1 MTGLRPFLPI
11 LFVFLKG
18 LDYSY
23 LQIGTLFS
31 VMATTSLIFE
41 IPAGS
46 FADKYGS
53 KYCLILSSI
62 MLGTAFFL
70 VGSIERY
77 DFMIATFAL
86 WGASKSFYSGAD
98 TTLIIES
105 LKESGELKKTSKY
118 LSKKWACFYYGLAVG
133 GLLCPIFINFDS
145 AYAFYFSAIL
155 YALSIPV
162 LITIKQPPLDKG
174 AHAEIHHIK
183 STKDYFVFIRNGV
196 NYLLR
201 HKTVK
206 YLLLFSVMFSTC
218 SMIFFQYLQIMLQE
232 AGVEKINFGFFYA
245 FFTLTAAIAS
255 QKAHKLDDLLGEK
268 RCIYLLLA
276 LSLISLFG
284 IKFFIFFPLALIPIM
299 AMQLQAGTFI
309 PIMSNY
315 LNHHIE
321 SHHRATLNSIKSFV
335 GGLLMAI
342 CSPIVGLLSDLYDFR
357 TALFSLACFL
367 VLIAIGP
374 ALKISDR
381 VRRRST

>member
-18 LDYSY
+18 LDYTY
-23 LQIGTLFS
+23 LQIGSLFS

-53 KYCLILSSI
+53 KYCLLLSSL

-77 DFMIATFAL
+77 DLMVLTFAL

-105 LKESGELKKTSKY
+105 LKECGKLEKTSKY
-118 LSKKWACFYYGLAVG
+118 LSKKWACFYYGLACG
-133 GLLCPIFINFDS
+133 GLLCPLFIKFDS

-155 YALSIPV
+155 YYLSIPV
-162 LITIKQPPLDKG
+162 LMTIKQPPLDKG

-183 STKDYFVFIRNGV
+183 TVGAYLTFIKNGV

-206 YLLLFSVMFSTC
+206 YLLLFAVMFSTC
-218 SMIFFQYLQIMLQE
+218 SMIFFQYLQIMLLE
-232 AGVEKINFGFFYA
+232 AGVLKINFGFFYA
-245 FFTLTAAIAS
+245 GFTLTAALAS
-255 QKAHKLDDLLGEK
+255 QKAHTLDRILGEK
-268 RCIYLLLA
+268 RTIYLLLS

-284 IKFFIFFPLALIPIM
+284 IKFFAFFPLALIPIM

-342 CSPIVGLLSDLYDFR
+342 CSPIVGLISDQYDFR
-357 TALFSLACFL
+357 TALFCLGCFL
-367 VLIAIGP
+367 VLIALGP

-381 VRRRST
+381 VSRKAA